1 MGFPFKCFLVAYKG
15 YHQIQMSKED
25 KEKTSFYTD
34 QGTYCYTKMLF
45 RLKNAGA
52 IYKRLVDLENGTHG
66 ANIRKGF
73 GGFLWLTSRHNG
85 HIQKVG
91 GFGSLDTMGQNL
103 EAYVDD
109 MVIKRNTEQEMIMDI
124 NKPSSTF
131 KRANPKKTTAVTDM
145 QSLKT
150 LKEIQSLSGKLA
162 VLNRFLSRSVERA
175 LPFFETLK
183 NITNENKDDYR
194 WAEDAKRAFQEMK
207 TLIIKLPKMTT
218 PLPKEALFVYL
229 AASKYMNAIKGQHG
243 RMDLV
248 YKWSIKMEGSG
259 CWSCSDQPTG
269 TEYTRPPNS
278 TQDEGTSTEGKGRLK
293 AGSLPVKWQVHGKQ

>member
-52 IYKRLVDLENGTHG
+52 IYKRAGDD
-66 ANIRKGF
+66 
-73 GGFLWLTSRHNG
+73 NG
-85 HIQKVG
+85 HKINLHQPSKGQHEVKIKEVFIRCKGGKV
-91 GFGSLDTMGQNL
+91 
-103 EAYVDD
+103 
-109 MVIKRNTEQEMIMDI
+109 
-124 NKPSSTF
+124 P
-131 KRANPKKTTAVTDM
+131 
-145 QSLKT
+145 
-150 LKEIQSLSGKLA
+150 
-162 VLNRFLSRSVERA
+162 RSVERA

-259 CWSCSDQPTG
+259 C
-269 TEYTRPPNS
+269 
-278 TQDEGTSTEGKGRLK
+278 
-293 AGSLPVKWQVHGKQ
+293 